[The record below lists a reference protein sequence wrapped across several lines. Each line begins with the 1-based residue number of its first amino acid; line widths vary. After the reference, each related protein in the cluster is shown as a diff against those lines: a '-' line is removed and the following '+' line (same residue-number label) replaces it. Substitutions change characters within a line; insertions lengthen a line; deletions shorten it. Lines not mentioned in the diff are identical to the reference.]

1 MTAPAQ
7 APAKEAQE
15 PQTPKASKTSK
26 TPKSSFGRKAASAP
40 LAIGG
45 IPRADLLPPEVR
57 AAYKGKAVVRM
68 LVILVVTVAVIVA
81 GGVGYATLRSITSQT
96 VLQLERDRSLD
107 LLARQLDFAEA
118 RQIANKVDAAIAA
131 RAVATATEIDWR
143 AYLDEVSATL
153 PEGVG
158 LTQLVIAPVV
168 AGEGGGE
175 GAALTEN
182 PLQQAAVATITITAT
197 SVTVPDVEAWFDDLA
212 GITGFAGIAPPA
224 TVAGSPAEGY
234 VVGLELLV
242 NDEAY
247 LSRFQNDEEK

>member
-1 MTAPAQ
+1 MTATTE
-7 APAKEAQE
+7 APAAMEPRAPKESAV
-15 PQTPKASKTSK
+15 
-26 TPKSSFGRKAASAP
+26 RKAAKPSKAQKASAAP

-45 IPRADLLPPEVR
+45 IPRADLLPPEIK
-57 AAYKGKAVVRM
+57 AAYKGKAVIRM
-68 LVILVVTVAVIVA
+68 LVIIVVTVAVIVA
-81 GGVGYATLRSITSQT
+81 GGVGYATIRAITSQAI
-96 VLQLERDRSLD
+96 LQLERDRSLD

-131 RAVATATEIDWR
+131 RALGTTTEIDWR
-143 AYLDEVSATL
+143 AYLEEVTATL
-153 PEGVG
+153 PEGVE

-168 AGEGGGE
+168 AGEGAV
-175 GAALTEN
+175 GAEVQEN

-197 SVTVPDVEAWFDDLA
+197 SVNVPDVEAWFDDLA
-212 GITGFAGIAPPA
+212 GVTGFAGIAPPA

-247 LSRFQNDEEK
+247 LARFQEDQVE

>member
-1 MTAPAQ
+1 MTTTTQ
-7 APAKEAQE
+7 APLSTEAQE
-15 PQTPKASKTSK
+15 PTGQRSPLAVRTTKPQKASA
-26 TPKSSFGRKAASAP
+26 GH

-45 IPRADLLPPEVR
+45 VPRADLLPPEVK
-57 AAYKGKAVVRM
+57 AAYKGKATVRM

-81 GGVGYATLRSITSQT
+81 GGVGYATIRSITSQAF
-96 VLQLERDRSLD
+96 LQLERDRSLD
-107 LLARQLDFAEA
+107 LLARQLDYAEA

-131 RAVATATEIDWR
+131 RALGTTTEIDWR

-153 PEGVG
+153 PDGVG
-158 LTQLVIAPVV
+158 LTELVIAPVV
-168 AGEGGGE
+168 IGAGEE
-175 GAALTEN
+175 SVDN

-197 SVTVPDVEAWFDDLA
+197 SLTVPDVEAWFEDLA

-247 LSRFQNDEEK
+247 LSRFQNDEEE

>member
-1 MTAPAQ
+1 MTATAQ

-15 PQTPKASKTSK
+15 PQTPKASKA
-26 TPKSSFGRKAASAP
+26 PKSSSGRKAASAP

-45 IPRADLLPPEVR
+45 TPRADLLPPEVR

-131 RAVATATEIDWR
+131 RALATTTEIDWR
-143 AYLDEVSATL
+143 AYLDEVSTTL
-153 PEGVG
+153 PDGVG

-168 AGEGGGE
+168 AAE
-175 GAALTEN
+175 GAEAVEN

-224 TVAGSPAEGY
+224 TVAGSPADGY
-234 VVGLELLV
+234 IVSLELLV

-247 LSRFQNDEEK
+247 SLRFQNEEEE